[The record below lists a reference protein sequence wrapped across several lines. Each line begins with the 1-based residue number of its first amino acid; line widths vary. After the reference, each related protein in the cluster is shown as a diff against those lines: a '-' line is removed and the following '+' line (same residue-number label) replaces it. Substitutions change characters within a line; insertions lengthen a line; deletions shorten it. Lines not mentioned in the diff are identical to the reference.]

1 MTITPSVTVV
11 VGSDVFFNYSSDVM
25 GSYIWRQSNGS
36 GDLMSGSDG
45 VTITT
50 SASSSSSVLTISS
63 VTTSHAGTYTCGV
76 VTAGGVSQTESSDVV
91 VQCKYVVCKPML
103 NVL

>member
-1 MTITPSVTVV
+1 
-11 VGSDVFFNYSSDVM
+11 M
-25 GSYIWRQSNGS
+25 GSFIWRQSSGS

-50 SASSSSSVLTISS
+50 SASNSSSVLTISS
-63 VTTSHAGTYTCGV
+63 VMTSHAGTYTCE

-91 VQCKYVVCKPML
+91 VQCKYVACKPDVKCLM
-103 NVL
+103 N